1 MLQRPASI
9 LFLSSFFVQLPFVTW
24 RKGCQ
29 SHIFFFQATSSFVKQ
44 QDQQKNPFT
53 LNTEERNLLLEEGK
67 NYFGYNE
74 IVPSPQR
81 LKRRPQMH
89 LRCVSLMK
97 DLIFSKKNLSHFYG
111 MAFWTSSGSDEIE
124 HSKDEGKDHTNTL
137 ETLRCVF
144 KSWKKSLSTLGTKHS
159 WKLISCGNFFTW
171 NIVFI
176 SVYVKK
182 IWFVLESSR

>member
-1 MLQRPASI
+1 MAFCWAHF
-9 LFLSSFFVQLPFVTW
+9 LFNCHLLLGKRSVTA
-24 RKGCQ
+24 
-29 SHIFFFQATSSFVKQ
+29 IFFFFQATSSFVKQ

-159 WKLISCGNFFTW
+159 WKLISCGNFSTW

>member
-1 MLQRPASI
+1 MSWNCICKSPSPYTAMLQRPASI
-9 LFLSSFFVQLPFVTW
+9 LLLSSFFVQLPFVTW

-97 DLIFSKKNLSHFYG
+97 DLIFSKKKPFTFLRNGFLNV
-111 MAFWTSSGSDEIE
+111 FWFRW
-124 HSKDEGKDHTNTL
+124 NWTL
-137 ETLRCVF
+137 KRWRKRPHKYTWDLEVCF
-144 KSWKKSLSTLGTKHS
+144 Q
-159 WKLISCGNFFTW
+159 KL
-171 NIVFI
+171 
-176 SVYVKK
+176 KK
-182 IWFVLESSR
+182 ILKYFRYQT